1 MSMFARPAAPA
12 TATSDVTDPESL
24 YALALRTEGPLP
36 LFLDAVVEELFAM
49 ASGDDAAAFLRLVGG
64 HMARG
69 MSLEAVET
77 LEALEG
83 LMNAALT
90 ARRWGW
96 VRLSE
101 VEAGIRIRHGGL
113 PVRPSSTTGQAMA
126 ALLEGLYGH
135 WLEHAGGSADLK
147 ARHTGTLGG
156 ETVELVYGR

>member
-1 MSMFARPAAPA
+1 MSMFARPAAP
-12 TATSDVTDPESL
+12 TATDTADPESR
-24 YALALRTEGPLP
+24 YNLALRADGPLAP
-36 LFLDAVVEELFAM
+36 FLDGVIEELFGM
-49 ASGDDAAAFLRLVGG
+49 ASGEDAAAFLRLVGG

-69 MSLEAVET
+69 MSLDTVET

-90 ARRWGW
+90 AKRWGW
-96 VRLSE
+96 VRLAE

-113 PVRPSSTTGQAMA
+113 PVRPSSATGQAMA

-135 WLEHAGGSADLK
+135 WLQHAGGGADLK